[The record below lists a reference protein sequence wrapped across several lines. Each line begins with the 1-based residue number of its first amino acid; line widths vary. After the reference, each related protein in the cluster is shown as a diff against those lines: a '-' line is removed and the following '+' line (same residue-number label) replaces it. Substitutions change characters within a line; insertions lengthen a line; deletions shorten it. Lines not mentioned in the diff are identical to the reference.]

1 MREEEEGGMV
11 AGDVVDAPD
20 STREKAQSEDE
31 VGVISRAAGQFW
43 YIFHWSR
50 IRSRSSFL

>member
-31 VGVISRAAGQFW
+31 VGLISGVF
-43 YIFHWSR
+43 FHWSR
-50 IRSRSSFL
+50 IRSGSSFL